1 MNNYHIMATGLFD
14 PPRNCPY
21 GARDLHSL
29 DCVRERAYV
38 GLLKSFLLGYVLYEI
53 TQVQPTVFTPGFLLL
68 FFFSCSFY
76 FNFCIFFAFYSNFR
90 MCIFPHFILFFVF
103 AFAFSARALLL
114 FLIIICT
121 RIAAVSVCVLCAAIV
136 VVNLILQLFAMTLNR
151 NLNIIYLSMKN
162 MPPAAAAAAE
172 LRLL

>member
-68 FFFSCSFY
+68 FFFF
-76 FNFCIFFAFYSNFR
+76 
-90 MCIFPHFILFFVF
+90 
-103 AFAFSARALLL
+103 LLL
-114 FLIIICT
+114 
-121 RIAAVSVCVLCAAIV
+121 
-136 VVNLILQLFAMTLNR
+136 
-151 NLNIIYLSMKN
+151 
-162 MPPAAAAAAE
+162 
-172 LRLL
+172 LL

>member
-1 MNNYHIMATGLFD
+1 MATGLFD

-68 FFFSCSFY
+68 FFFFPAPSTLISAFFSRFIQIFVCVFFRILFY
-76 FNFCIFFAFYSNFR
+76 F
-90 MCIFPHFILFFVF
+90 
-103 AFAFSARALLL
+103 L
-114 FLIIICT
+114 FL
-121 RIAAVSVCVLCAAIV
+121 RSLFLLVLYCC
-136 VVNLILQLFAMTLNR
+136 F
-151 NLNIIYLSMKN
+151 
-162 MPPAAAAAAE
+162 
-172 LRLL
+172 